1 LQPSQQAAAS
11 CPRAGRRG
19 RVLEAVAGAGLDALL
34 VTGAANVR
42 YLTGFTGSSGWLLL
56 GAGRGL
62 FLTDPRYQRQAAN
75 ELDGDGV
82 SGIELAVSREGL
94 PAAAAAALPACGW
107 RRIGFEPEHLT
118 VAIHA
123 KLASIPELTWEANGG
138 TVEGLRRRKDGG
150 EREAII
156 AALRIAEAAL
166 TEVAARIE
174 PGQGENRIAAE
185 LEMACR
191 LRGARGMAFET
202 IVAAGPRSALPHGV
216 ASDRP
221 VEAGEPVMIDIGCR
235 VGGYCSDITRMVWL
249 GGEPDPEWLALHQAV
264 DAARGAAME
273 RIAPGVAAAE
283 VDATARA
290 VLQDAGF
297 GAGIKHGTGHGV
309 GLEIHEAP
317 ALSSRSSEV
326 LEAGM
331 VVTVEPGLYLEERC
345 GVRIEDMVSVTAD
358 GCERLTALGTEP
370 ILREP

>member
-1 LQPSQQAAAS
+1 MQPSQQAAAP

-34 VTGAANVR
+34 VTGPANVR
-42 YLTGFTGSSGWLLL
+42 YLTGFTGSNGWLLL
-56 GAGRGL
+56 GAGRAV
-62 FLTDPRYQRQAAN
+62 FLTDPRYQRQAA
-75 ELDGDGV
+75 E
-82 SGIELAVSREGL
+82 ELAGVEVTVSAAGL
-94 PAAAAAALPACGW
+94 PAAAAEVLPVTGW
-107 RRIGFEPEHLT
+107 GRVGFEPDHLT

-123 KLASIPELTWEANGG
+123 KLAAIPDLSWKPHGG
-138 TVEGLRRRKDGG
+138 VVESLRRRKDGG
-150 EREAII
+150 EREAIV

-166 TEVAARIE
+166 VEVTARIE
-174 PGQGENRIAAE
+174 PGYGENRIAAE

-191 LRGARGMAFET
+191 LRGARGMAFDT

-216 ASDRP
+216 AGERP
-221 VEAGEPVMIDIGCR
+221 VRAGEPVMIDIGCR

-264 DAARGAAME
+264 DGARGAAMA
-273 RIAPGVAAAE
+273 RIAAGVAAADI
-283 VDATARA
+283 DATARG
-290 VLQDAGF
+290 VLQDADF

-331 VVTVEPGLYLEERC
+331 VLTVEPGLYLEERY
-345 GVRIEDMVSVTAD
+345 GVRIEDMVAVTAD